1 MIEITQKATE
11 RAMLVALDTRELSK
25 EIVEEHLTE
34 LEELAYTAGAET
46 VFKIIQSKARMDS
59 AYYIGKGKAEELAQL
74 VELNDINIIIFD
86 DDLTPVQVRNL
97 SDLFKRKVIDRSG
110 LILDIFASR
119 AKSKEAKTQVELA
132 QLQYLLPRLTRAWTH
147 LSKQYGGIGTK
158 GPGETQIETDR
169 RIIRTRISHLK
180 EKLSQIESQR
190 TTQSA
195 GRKNAKRIAI
205 AGYTNAGKSTLFNL
219 LTNADVFAEDKLF
232 ATLDST
238 TRSLDVHETERIII
252 SDTVGFIRKLPP
264 QLVASFKSTLSEVRD
279 ADIIFHVI
287 DVSHPFYED
296 HLKVVEDTLKEFGSN
311 NKKVVRIFNKVDL
324 VKDKTKIDY
333 IRNSHKD
340 SIMVSATR
348 GINISSLKEML
359 NEIIE
364 DNFVEEKITLKL
376 NESKKASQ
384 IHTLAEVQKIDY
396 DEDGIKIHYKTSKQN
411 SDKIKKIISGT

>member
-1 MIEITQKATE
+1 MIEITKKITE
-11 RAMLVALDTRELSK
+11 RAMLVALDTREFSK
-25 EIVEEHLTE
+25 EVVEEHIAE
-34 LEELAYTAGAET
+34 LEELTNTAGAET

-86 DDLTPVQVRNL
+86 DDLTPVQIRNL
-97 SDLFKRKVIDRSG
+97 SDLFKIKVIDRSG

-169 RIIRTRISHLK
+169 RVIRTRISHLK
-180 EKLSQIESQR
+180 EKLSEIESHR

-195 GRKNAKRIAI
+195 GRKNTTRIAI

-219 LTNADVFAEDKLF
+219 LTSADVFAEDKLF

-238 TRSLDVHETERIII
+238 TRTLDVHDNEKILI

-264 QLVASFKSTLSEVRD
+264 QLVASFKSTLSEVRE

-296 HLKVVEDTLKEFGSN
+296 HLKVVEDTLIEFGSKD
-311 NKKVVRIFNKVDL
+311 KKVIRIFNKVDL
-324 VKDKTKIDY
+324 IKDKTKIDFV
-333 IRNSHKD
+333 RNTHKD
-340 SIMVSATR
+340 SVMVSATR
-348 GINISSLKEML
+348 GINISALKSML

-364 DNFVEEKITLKL
+364 DQFVEGKITLQL
-376 NESKKASQ
+376 TESKKASQ
-384 IHTLAEVQKIDY
+384 IHSLAEVLKIQY
-396 DEDGIKIHYKTSKQN
+396 DEDEIKIHYKTSKQN
-411 SDKIKKIISGT
+411 SDKIKKIINA